1 MARKGKGKKFRIIMA
16 SLLSLLLIAGVGANI
31 AMAYYSD
38 VITSYFSKIDITTPE
53 AQEARAHSE
62 VVSEQIT
69 DEGIILLQN
78 NDNMLPVT
86 TNKKVNVFGWSF
98 TAPVYLGSGSG
109 AADASTAVTP
119 KAGLEAAG
127 FEVNEQL
134 YNDYVATGIQRP
146 VSGIEGYDWTIPE
159 PIASEFYTE
168 ERMKQATE
176 FSDTAII
183 FIARAGG
190 EGKDLPA
197 VLDGPDTYDPDGTAM
212 GPSGER
218 FGNPDDLDPN
228 KHYLELSNRE
238 LGMIDAVTKNFDKII
253 LIVNS
258 ANTFELDW
266 TKQYSQIKSIV
277 AVAGPGQKGFAS
289 LGKVLSGE
297 LNPSGRTVDL
307 FAADVLDAP
316 AMANFGDYRYVID
329 NGNGSY
335 SVAVDK
341 NNVPLTYV
349 NYAEGIYVGYRYY
362 ETAAAEGAI
371 NYDEKVLF
379 PFGYG
384 LSYTT
389 FAQEVVPNSLT
400 WSDTDISVDVQV
412 TNTGTIAGKEVVQ
425 LYYSAPYTGKIEKSS
440 IELAA
445 FGKTGVIQPG
455 ESETITLTFKVEDM
469 ASYDYAKTY
478 SAAGSY
484 VLEPGEYHLMLMK
497 NSHEKIADVGSKTL
511 AQVVFDATGRSSD
524 QQPAVNRFDDLVTGE
539 GSIETYLSRANGF
552 ANLNAVN
559 TSETFTVTSAE
570 GVTEQVR
577 GKVID
582 AAFVDYINSKRY
594 DIPADTKDAPPTT
607 GAANGKTLED
617 YVGVDYN
624 DESWNDLL
632 DQMSVQ
638 DLVSLG
644 TLGGYRTLEL
654 ASVGKPSTIDYDGP
668 AGISALLSK
677 DPMSGV
683 AFPSETMLAQTWN
696 IELAAAMGDAVGA
709 EAVAY
714 GVTGWYAP
722 GVNIHRTA
730 FGGRNFEYYSEDALL
745 SGKFA
750 AAVTKAYQSHGGFAY
765 MKHFALNDQEIN
777 RVKGVL
783 TWSNEQAMREIYLKG
798 FEYAV
803 KEGEA
808 HGAMSAFN
816 SIGTTWAGASSALLK
831 DVLRNEWG
839 FKGIVNTDF
848 FINVAYPYMIADL
861 AFRSGNDI
869 LLTGVAPFGVPE
881 IDTKSNDTLW
891 ALRDTAHNVLYT
903 VANSNG
909 MDNGMSTDLPQW
921 VVWTIVV
928 DVLLA
933 LAIGAGFYF
942 LFRKRKPDVE
952 AAAA

>member
-1 MARKGKGKKFRIIMA
+1 MAGKSRKKFRIIMS
-16 SLLSLLLIAGVGANI
+16 SLLSLLLIVGVGANI
-31 AMAYYSD
+31 ALAYYSD

-62 VVSEQIT
+62 KITQLIT
-69 DEGIILLQN
+69 DEGIVVLQN
-78 NDNMLPVT
+78 NDSMLPMT
-86 TNKKVNVFGWSF
+86 ENKKVNVFGWSF

-127 FEVNEQL
+127 FEINEQL
-134 YNDYVATGIQRP
+134 YNDYVATGIKRP

-159 PIASEFYTE
+159 PVASEFYTE
-168 ERMKQATE
+168 ERMKQAAE
-176 FSDTAII
+176 FSDTAVI

-190 EGKDLPA
+190 EGRDLPS
-197 VLDGPDTYDPDGTAM
+197 VLDGPDTYDPNGSTM

-228 KHYLELSNRE
+228 KHYLELSTRE
-238 LGMIDAVTKNFDKII
+238 LGMIDAVTKHFNKI
-253 LIVNS
+253 LLVVNS
-258 ANTFELDW
+258 SNTFELDW
-266 TKQYSQIKSIV
+266 VRDYSQIKSIV
-277 AVAGPGQKGFAS
+277 TVAGPGQTGFAS
-289 LGKVLSGE
+289 LGKVLAGE
-297 LNPSGRTVDL
+297 LNPSGKTVDL

-316 AMANFGDYRYVID
+316 AMQNFGDYNYVID

-335 SVAVDK
+335 SLAADK

-349 NYAEGIYVGYRYY
+349 NYSEGIYIGYRYY
-362 ETAAAEGAI
+362 ETAAAVGAI
-371 NYDEKVLF
+371 NYDEKVMF
-379 PFGYG
+379 PFGHG

-389 FAQEVVPNSLT
+389 FNQEVVPGSLT
-400 WSDTDISVDVQV
+400 WNDTDISAQVNV
-412 TNTGTIAGKEVVQ
+412 TNTGSVAGKEVVQ

-445 FGKTGVIQPG
+445 FAKTGLLEPG
-455 ESETITLTFKVEDM
+455 KSETVTLTFKVEDM
-469 ASYDYAKTY
+469 ASYDYKGAY
-478 SAAGSY
+478 SSTGSY
-484 VLEPGEYHLMLMK
+484 VLEAGEYQLLLMK
-497 NSHEKIADVGSKTL
+497 NSHDKIADVASQTL
-511 AQVVFDATGRSSD
+511 AEVVYNTDGRSSD
-524 QQPAVNRFDDLVTGE
+524 QQTAVNQFDDLVTGM
-539 GSIETYLSRANGF
+539 GSIESYLSREDGF
-552 ANLNAVN
+552 ANMDVLK
-559 TSETFTVTSAE
+559 TSDTYTVATEE
-570 GVTEQVR
+570 GESQQVR
-577 GKVID
+577 GTIVD

-594 DIPADTKDAPPTT
+594 DIPADKQENAPTT
-607 GAANGKTLED
+607 GADNGKKLSD

-632 DQMSVQ
+632 DQMSVS

-644 TLGGYRTLEL
+644 TLGGYRTLEVT
-654 ASVGKPSTIDYDGP
+654 SVGKPATVDYDGP

-696 IELAAAMGDAVGA
+696 IELAKAMGEAVGA

-714 GVTGWYAP
+714 NVTGWYAP

-730 FGGRNFEYYSEDALL
+730 FSGRNFEYYSEDGLL

-750 AAVTKAYQSHGGFAY
+750 AEVTKGYQSHGGIAY
-765 MKHFALNDQEIN
+765 MKHFALNDQENN

-783 TWSNEQAMREIYLKG
+783 TWSNEQAMREIYLRG

-803 KEGEA
+803 KEGDA
-808 HGAMSAFN
+808 HGAMSGFN
-816 SIGTTWAGASSALLK
+816 SIGNTWAGASSALLK
-831 DVLRNEWG
+831 EVLRNEWG

-848 FINVAYPYMIADL
+848 FIQPSYPYMIADL

-869 LLTGVAPFGVPE
+869 LLTGVAPFGVPTINE
-881 IDTKSNDTLW
+881 KSNDALW
-891 ALRDTAHNVLYT
+891 ALRENAHNVLYT

-909 MDNGMSTDLPQW
+909 IENRSSTDMPQW
-921 VVWTIVV
+921 MVITIIVDIVV
-928 DVLLA
+928 A
-933 LAIGAGFYF
+933 LGIIAGFYF
-942 LFRKRKPDVE
+942 VFRKRKPAAP
-952 AAAA
+952 AAA